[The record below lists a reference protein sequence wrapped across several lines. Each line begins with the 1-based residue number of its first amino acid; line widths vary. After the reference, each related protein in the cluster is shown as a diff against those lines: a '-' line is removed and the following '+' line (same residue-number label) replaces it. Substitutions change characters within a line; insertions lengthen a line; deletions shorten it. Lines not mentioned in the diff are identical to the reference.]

1 MAGRRIPRGATYG
14 KTNER
19 GTEVVENEVDHA
31 ALFHTYLAALDV
43 DTSGSFLI
51 DGREIPIANPAA
63 EPIHDLLS

>member
-1 MAGRRIPRGATYG
+1 M
-14 KTNER
+14 
-19 GTEVVENEVDHA
+19 ENEVDHA